1 MSHMTEAYGQIL
13 NVINNKAKSCLE
25 LTTLDGY
32 SKAMFAFYY
41 NDGKNTSEKDAFKQL
56 CETVYDNKYKC
67 GIKTKANKYTTAL
80 AAATYDYNKVFYNAN
95 NKDVDNDKNIF
106 TEFAMKELG
115 KYENYS
121 AKQLSDKHYVMSTG
135 NKYAHILIMSARK
148 ARNTSTNFNLRT
160 TVMSKYLLC
169 DTFKLDNSVDND
181 EIIKII
187 NDHEGYV
194 YSKKVNKYTIMASY
208 VIVDSTY
215 FMLDNESEITLF

>member
-1 MSHMTEAYGQIL
+1 MLQ
-13 NVINNKAKSCLE
+13 
-25 LTTLDGY
+25 
-32 SKAMFAFYY
+32 
-41 NDGKNTSEKDAFKQL
+41 
-56 CETVYDNKYKC
+56 
-67 GIKTKANKYTTAL
+67 
-80 AAATYDYNKVFYNAN
+80 FYNAN

-148 ARNTSTNFNLRT
+148 ARNVSTNFNLRT

-169 DTFKLDNSVDND
+169 DTLKLDNSVDNN

-187 NDHEGYV
+187 NDHEGYI